1 MAQASIP
8 TTKSFIEIMINRVP
22 QIEVLKRAA
31 LCITHAGINTALES
45 LAEGVPMVAIPI
57 GFDQPG
63 IAARIAYHGVGEF
76 IEVEELSPE
85 RLSEL
90 IQKVLKNP
98 GYRDKARYFQ
108 KVIAETH
115 GLDIAA
121 DVIEQAFNKNRSSD
135 KAEKHARLLRA

>member
-1 MAQASIP
+1 
-8 TTKSFIEIMINRVP
+8 MINRVP

-76 IEVEELSPE
+76 IEVEDL
-85 RLSEL
+85 RA
-90 IQKVLKNP
+90 
-98 GYRDKARYFQ
+98 G
-108 KVIAETH
+108 
-115 GLDIAA
+115 AA
-121 DVIEQAFNKNRSSD
+121 DLRPFVHQPPPGLFIGFGVHLSIDPRWTAGPNREHGSL
-135 KAEKHARLLRA
+135 HRYRGG

>member
-1 MAQASIP
+1 LIP
-8 TTKSFIEIMINRVP
+8 SNAIVLNRVP

-31 LCITHAGINTALES
+31 LCITHAGVNTTLES
-45 LAEGVPMVAIPI
+45 LSEGVPMVAIPI

-76 IEVEELSPE
+76 IEVEELTQE
-85 RLSEL
+85 RLSKL
-90 IQKVLKNP
+90 IQKVLKNH

-121 DVIEQAFNKNRSSD
+121 DVIEQAFSKNRSAD
-135 KAEKHARLLRA
+135 KTERHARLSRA

>member
-1 MAQASIP
+1 
-8 TTKSFIEIMINRVP
+8 
-22 QIEVLKRAA
+22 
-31 LCITHAGINTALES
+31 
-45 LAEGVPMVAIPI
+45 MVAIPI

-76 IEVEELSPE
+76 IEVGELTQE
-85 RLSEL
+85 HLSEL

-108 KVIAETH
+108 KVIAETR

-121 DVIEQAFNKNRSSD
+121 DVIEQAFSENRSAD
-135 KAEKHARLLRA
+135 KIEKHARLPRASQGFV

>member
-1 MAQASIP
+1 
-8 TTKSFIEIMINRVP
+8 
-22 QIEVLKRAA
+22 
-31 LCITHAGINTALES
+31 
-45 LAEGVPMVAIPI
+45 MVAIPI

-76 IEVEELSPE
+76 IEVEELTQE
-85 RLSEL
+85 NLSEL

-98 GYRDKARYFQ
+98 RYRDKARYFQ

-121 DVIEQAFNKNRSSD
+121 DVIEQAFNKNRSAD
-135 KAEKHARLLRA
+135 KTEKHARLLRA